1 MKKKFSI
8 GILSVLIFLIIG
20 MCGCAMNNPDL
31 PKNTKPKVSLSE
43 RQKSILAENGLP
55 TEYDELL
62 PSQRSAIVAIE
73 EMLCY
78 VEEKY
83 DTTFCYAGYVAASP
97 LEKEHMIA
105 FQKSG
110 NVESGRFTI
119 TKDGDTYEDEYMNV
133 AANEVF
139 TSYLYENIKLF
150 APGAEFVIF
159 AKITKTYLL
168 KVPTIDSDF
177 DGKIE
182 SSLMIFID
190 ESTFKEENLK
200 SFIEQFNEFMKEH
213 KLYGIAQIILL
224 KEGKLVH
231 LTKYNFSSYL
241 SEEHYIS
248 RETLYI
254 KK

>member
-1 MKKKFSI
+1 MKNKFSA
-8 GILSVLIFLIIG
+8 GMILILIFLMIN
-20 MCGCAMNNPDL
+20 MCGCATSNPDVSN
-31 PKNTKPKVSLSE
+31 NTRPKVSLNE

-55 TEYDELL
+55 TDYDELL

-73 EMLCY
+73 KMLCY
-78 VEEKY
+78 LEEKY

-110 NVESGRFTI
+110 DTESDRFTI

-133 AANEVF
+133 AANAGF

-150 APGAEFVIF
+150 APDAEFEVF
-159 AKITKTYLL
+159 AKITKTYFLE
-168 KVPTIDSDF
+168 VPTSNSDF
-177 DGKIE
+177 DGKVE

-190 ESTFKEENLK
+190 ESTFKEEDLK
-200 SFIEQFNEFMKEH
+200 SFTEQFAEFMKKH
-213 KLYGIAQIILL
+213 KLFGIAQIILL
-224 KEGKLVH
+224 KEGKLAY